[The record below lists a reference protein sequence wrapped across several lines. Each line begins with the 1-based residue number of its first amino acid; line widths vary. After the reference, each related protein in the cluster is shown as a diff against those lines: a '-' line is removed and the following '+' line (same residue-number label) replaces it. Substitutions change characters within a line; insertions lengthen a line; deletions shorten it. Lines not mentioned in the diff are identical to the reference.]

1 MSLGP
6 LLTPGA
12 VAVIGA
18 SRTPGKV
25 GHDILA
31 NLVEGGFA
39 GRIVPV
45 NPTAASVLG
54 LPCFP
59 SLEAAGGRIDLGVVA
74 VPAAAV
80 LGAVHG
86 CIQAGA
92 KAVVVITAGFRET
105 GREGAEL
112 ERQVAQLCAS
122 QRVRLLG
129 PNCLGLINTG
139 HRMNAS
145 FAGHMPRAGSISVF
159 SQSGALCTAIL
170 DHAAGR
176 GFGLAKLVSIGN
188 KADLTEVDMLCELA
202 DDPQTRVIVGYLEN
216 IATGDA
222 FMDAAEEASS
232 KKPVVLM
239 KAGTTQA
246 GQRAA
251 SSHTGVLAGTEIAFG
266 AAFRRTG
273 VIRADVFEQILDYA
287 TALSMQPLPRGDRVL
302 IITNA
307 GGPGTMAA
315 DAAER
320 AGLHVASLGSNTA
333 AALRARLPHAASTGN
348 PVDVLG
354 DADPERYVAAL
365 QAAQDDPGVDAILV
379 LLTPQAMTR
388 PTETARAIARSLRG
402 DKPVLAAFM
411 GGREVLPG
419 REELVAAGL
428 PEYPSPERAVAALR
442 AMHEYAQWRRR
453 PPRVVTR
460 YRVNR
465 RRVERIISRRL
476 KTGRLQ
482 LGEVKAKSV
491 LAAYG
496 FQIPAGAL
504 ATSAEEAVETAEHIG
519 YPVVMK
525 VVSPDIVHK
534 SDIGGVRVG
543 ITTRR
548 EVADAF
554 DLMSLRIRENAP
566 EAHVE
571 GFYVEH
577 MVPRGLEVILG
588 MTRDPQFG
596 PMLMFGLG
604 GIFVE
609 VMKDVAFHLA
619 PITADEAL
627 QMLSATRSYA
637 LLRGARGQR
646 GVDVAAIAAGLQR
659 VSQLATDF
667 PEIAE
672 MDINPLMVG
681 EVGTEPIAADARI
694 MLRVPARPPEGR

>member
-1 MSLGP
+1 MNLDA
-6 LLTPGA
+6 LLTPGSI
-12 VAVIGA
+12 AVIGA

-31 NLVEGGFA
+31 NLVAGGFA

-45 NPTAASVLG
+45 NPSAATILD

-59 SLEAAGGRIDLGVVA
+59 TLEAAGGSIELAVIA

-80 LGAVHG
+80 LHAVQD

-92 KAVVVITAGFRET
+92 KAIVVITAGFRET

-112 ERQVAQLCAS
+112 EAQIARLCAS

-145 FAGHMPRAGSISVF
+145 FAGSMPRPGSISIF

-176 GFGLAKLVSIGN
+176 GFGLAKMVSIGN
-188 KADLTEVDMLCELA
+188 KADISEVDMLTALG
-202 DDPQTRVIVGYLEN
+202 DDPQTKVIVGYLES

-222 FMDAAEEASS
+222 FMEAAEEAAS
-232 KKPVVLM
+232 KKPVILM
-239 KAGTTQA
+239 KSGTTQA

-266 AAFRRTG
+266 AAFHRSG
-273 VIRADVFEQILDYA
+273 VIRADVFEQILDFA
-287 TALSMQPLPRGDRVL
+287 TALSMQPLPRGDRLL

-315 DAAER
+315 DAAEK
-320 AGLHVASLGSNTA
+320 AGLHVATLGRNTA
-333 AALRARLPHAASTGN
+333 AALRSQLPQAAGTGN

-354 DADPERYVAAL
+354 DADPARYVAAL
-365 QAAQDDPGVDAILV
+365 EAAQDDPGVDAILV

-388 PTETARAIARSLRG
+388 PAETARAIAGCLRH

-411 GGREVLPG
+411 GGRDVMPA

-428 PEYPSPERAVAALR
+428 PEYPSPERAVGALR
-442 AMHEYAQWRRR
+442 AMHEYAMWRRR
-453 PPRVVTR
+453 PPRIVTR
-460 YRVNR
+460 FRVNR
-465 RRVERIISRRL
+465 RRVERIISRRIR
-476 KTGRLQ
+476 TGPLQ
-482 LGEVKAKSV
+482 LGEVKAKSI

-496 FQIPAGAL
+496 FRIPGGVL
-504 ATSAEEAVETAEHIG
+504 ATSSDEAVEAAEHIG

-548 EVADAF
+548 EVKDAF
-554 DLMSLRIRENAP
+554 DLMSLRIREHAP

-571 GFYVEH
+571 GFYVER

-619 PITADEAL
+619 PITAEDAL
-627 QMLSATRSYA
+627 QMLTATRSYA
-637 LLRGARGQR
+637 LLKGARGQR
-646 GVDVAAIAAGLQR
+646 GVDVAAIATGLQR

-672 MDINPLMVG
+672 LDINPLMVG
-681 EVGTEPIAADARI
+681 EAGTEPIAADARI
-694 MLRVPARPPEGR
+694 MLRAPAPRAAGG